1 MRISKDED
9 NDWLD
14 YLSRFSDEYD
24 ERVYERNTTGYVMR
38 AGHIACERPFGEDK
52 HFPKVLEVGSG
63 TGEHLLH
70 VKHTFD
76 EYIVSDG
83 DASALEVA
91 DKQLSHINSY
101 DKLTFS
107 VTNACELDFESN
119 SFDRVIATHILEH
132 LYEPHLVIKEWL
144 RVLKPGGTLSILI
157 PTDPGIAW
165 KIGRYMTTRKHGL
178 KKGWNYDYIMARE
191 HVNPCN
197 NLIAFLNYYLP
208 DNQNSF
214 WPLSFAP
221 LIDCNLFFNFHG
233 IKIVSKH

>member
-1 MRISKDED
+1 MRINKDED
-9 NDWLD
+9 KEWLD

-24 ERVYERNTTGYVMR
+24 ERVYESSTTGYVMR
-38 AGHIACERPFGEDK
+38 AGHIACEKPFSNRE
-52 HFPKVLEVGSG
+52 HFSKVLEVGSG
-63 TGEHLLH
+63 TGEHLRH
-70 VKHTFD
+70 VQHSFD
-76 EYIVSDG
+76 EYTVSDG
-83 DASALEVA
+83 DSAALEVA
-91 DKQLSHINSY
+91 KKQLSNTSTY
-101 DKLTFS
+101 DKLVFN
-107 VTNACELDFESN
+107 VTNARALDFESN

-165 KIGRYMTTRKHGL
+165 KVGRYMTTRKLGV

-197 NLIAFLNYYLP
+197 NLIAFLKYYLP
-208 DNQNSF
+208 DNKHSF
-214 WPLSFAP
+214 WPLSPIP

-233 IKIVSKH
+233 IKPAS

>member
-1 MRISKDED
+1 MRTNKDED
-9 NDWLD
+9 KEWLE

-24 ERVYERNTTGYVMR
+24 ERVYESSTTGYVMR
-38 AGHIACERPFGEDK
+38 AGHIACEKPFSNKE
-52 HFPKVLEVGSG
+52 HFSKVLEVGSG
-63 TGEHLLH
+63 TGEHLRH
-70 VKHTFD
+70 VQHSFD
-76 EYIVSDG
+76 EYTVSDG
-83 DASALEVA
+83 DSAVLEVA
-91 DKQLSHINSY
+91 KKQLSNTSNY
-101 DKLTFS
+101 DKLVFN
-107 VTNACELDFESN
+107 VTNARALDFESN

-165 KIGRYMTTRKHGL
+165 KVGRYMTTRKLGV

-197 NLIAFLNYYLP
+197 NLIAFLKYYLP
-208 DNQNSF
+208 DNKHSF
-214 WPLSFAP
+214 WPLSPIP

-233 IKIVSKH
+233 IKPAS

>member
-1 MRISKDED
+1 
-9 NDWLD
+9 
-14 YLSRFSDEYD
+14 
-24 ERVYERNTTGYVMR
+24 R
-38 AGHIACERPFGEDK
+38 AGHIACESPFGEDK

-91 DKQLSHINSY
+91 DKQLSRINSY
-101 DKLTFS
+101 DKLTFN

-165 KIGRYMTTRKHGL
+165 KVGRYMTTRK
-178 KKGWNYDYIMARE
+178 
-191 HVNPCN
+191 
-197 NLIAFLNYYLP
+197 
-208 DNQNSF
+208 
-214 WPLSFAP
+214 
-221 LIDCNLFFNFHG
+221 
-233 IKIVSKH
+233 

>member
-1 MRISKDED
+1 MRTNKDED
-9 NDWLD
+9 KEWLE

-24 ERVYERNTTGYVMR
+24 ERVYESSTTGYVMR
-38 AGHIACERPFGEDK
+38 AGHIACEKPFSNKE
-52 HFPKVLEVGSG
+52 HFSKVLEVGSG
-63 TGEHLLH
+63 TGEHLRH
-70 VKHTFD
+70 VQHSFD
-76 EYIVSDG
+76 EYTVSDG
-83 DASALEVA
+83 DLAALEVA
-91 DKQLSHINSY
+91 KKQLSNTSNY
-101 DKLTFS
+101 DKLVFN
-107 VTNACELDFESN
+107 VANARALDFESN

-165 KIGRYMTTRKHGL
+165 KVGRYMTTRKLGV

-197 NLIAFLNYYLP
+197 NLIAFLKYYLP
-208 DNQNSF
+208 DNKHSF
-214 WPLSFAP
+214 WPLSPIP

-233 IKIVSKH
+233 IKPAS